1 MVKLSGVT
9 KKFIFSIPDAYRD
22 WIREHKIATGKFDSE
37 AAYMRYLVRQD
48 IQREGPLPE
57 ITPKPPRKKRTSSR
71 PKTVA
76 APAGPSQTDQTVSS
90 GTDSVAQFPG

>member
-22 WIREHKIATGKFDSE
+22 WIREHKIATWQFDSE

-57 ITPKPPRKKRTSSR
+57 ITPKPPRKKRKAAASSPLVGTPVPTSD
-71 PKTVA
+71 A
-76 APAGPSQTDQTVSS
+76 AQSPA
-90 GTDSVAQFPG
+90 A